1 MFAITSPS
9 RLATQPNLGTLAEQ
23 GYPAFDMTAWFSF
36 VAPKGTPAPV
46 LDRLQAA
53 LTEALQDEAV
63 KKRMLDMGIDPRSG
77 TAAEL
82 DKQIQTEQPIVSQLI
97 KQANIVLQ

>member
-1 MFAITSPS
+1 
-9 RLATQPNLGTLAEQ
+9 TLAEE

-46 LDRLQAA
+46 LAKLQAA
-53 LTEALQDEAV
+53 LTETLQDEAV

-82 DKQIQTEQPIVSQLI
+82 DKQIKTEQPIVSQLI

>member
-1 MFAITSPS
+1 MCIRD
-9 RLATQPNLGTLAEQ
+9 RLQTLAEE

-46 LDRLQAA
+46 LAKLQAA
-53 LTEALQDEAV
+53 LTETLQDEAV

-82 DKQIQTEQPIVSQLI
+82 DKQVKTEQPIVSQLI